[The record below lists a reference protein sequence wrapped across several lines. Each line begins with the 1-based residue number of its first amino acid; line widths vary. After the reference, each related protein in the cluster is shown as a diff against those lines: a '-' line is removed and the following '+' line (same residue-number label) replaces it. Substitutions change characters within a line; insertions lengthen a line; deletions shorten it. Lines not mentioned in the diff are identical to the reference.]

1 MADEEVKTMS
11 DNIVDQYNREAVQK
25 GLELKAQREQED
37 ALIALAEE
45 YLASQAPP
53 PPEEDVQATKTV
65 KQPEKKPDLHHK

>member
-1 MADEEVKTMS
+1 MADEVKTMS

-25 GLELKAQREQED
+25 GLELKDQRAKED
-37 ALIALAEE
+37 ALIALADE

-53 PPEEDVQATKTV
+53 PPEPEPEATKTV